1 MGGPQ
6 LTEGLLI
13 GPDTTVREAV
23 ERFPGIEAIFRRCG
37 LADWGGS
44 GPPVEPI
51 GPYARL
57 HQVDPPQLLRD
68 LNQFAVSGARAT
80 EPASVALP
88 LLEKRPGR
96 ALQPYALGAMVALLL
111 AVLAGFPLGVLVAY
125 GGARDIGLGVRWT
138 PLIQAH
144 GHLQVMGWLGLFL
157 VGVAFQVVPRFK
169 QVPLRLPLF
178 ARPAIVLIAA
188 GLIARTG
195 SQPYADGRLASGA
208 MLTSAFVEAL
218 GVALFAASI
227 TATLL
232 SARRKNYDWYLLAAL
247 GWLAAAAAANIAVV
261 AGIAID
267 RQTVIPAAKN
277 DPLITMQLFG
287 FVALFIFGVS
297 IRILPHFLSLRPP
310 SVAWLLPALF
320 LYSVGLLV
328 RVASGWAAAYLDW
341 IRPDELHALSAYAM
355 AGAALTLLLALK
367 LHLPALPRDTG
378 EADRGHMKVIR
389 TAYAWLAVAFAI
401 DVWFATR
408 SLDSWSPDFFEAG
421 AVRHA
426 LALGFATQMI
436 FGVGRRLV
444 PALATRAVRSR
455 LVLDI
460 SFWTLNLA
468 VAMRVGHA
476 LVPVGSTLFRFDH
489 IAASGALALIAV
501 LVFMYGILRSAL
513 GPPPVFEPVQVARE
527 NRVAPGWQ

>member
-6 LTEGLLI
+6 TTEGLLI

-23 ERFPGIEAIFRRCG
+23 ERFPGIEVIFERCG
-37 LADWGGS
+37 MADWGGS

-57 HQVDPPQLLRD
+57 HRVDPPQLLRD
-68 LNQFAVSGARAT
+68 LNQYASAGGARAA
-80 EPASVALP
+80 PMP
-88 LLEKRPGR
+88 LFEKQPGR
-96 ALQPYALGAMVALLL
+96 VSQPYI
-111 AVLAGFPLGVLVAY
+111 LGVLAAVLLSALVGLPLGILVAL
-125 GGARDIGLGVRWT
+125 GGPRDIGLGVRWT

-157 VGVAFQVVPRFK
+157 VGIAFQVVPRFK

-178 ARPAIVLIAA
+178 VRPAILLIAG
-188 GLIARTG
+188 GLIARTA
-195 SQPYADGRLASGA
+195 SQPYADGGVASAA
-208 MLTSAFVEAL
+208 MLTSAVAEAL
-218 GVALFAASI
+218 GVALFVASI
-227 TATLL
+227 GATLI
-232 SARRKNYDWYLLAAL
+232 SARRKNYDWYLFAAC
-247 GWLAAAAAANIAVV
+247 GWLGAAAVANLVVISGIAV
-261 AGIAID
+261 D
-267 RQTVIPAAKN
+267 RQMVIPSAKN
-277 DPLITMQLFG
+277 EPLIAMQLFG

-320 LYSVGLLV
+320 LYNTGLLI
-328 RVASGWAAAYLDW
+328 RVGSGWAAAYSSW
-341 IRPDELHALSAYAM
+341 TRPEELQALTVYVM
-355 AGAALTLLLALK
+355 AGAVVMLLLSLK
-367 LHLPALPRDTG
+367 MHLPAMPRETG
-378 EADRGHMKVIR
+378 ETDRGHKKVIR
-389 TAYAWLAVAFAI
+389 TAYGWLAIAFAI

-408 SLDSWSPDFFEAG
+408 SLGAWSPDFFEAG
-421 AVRHA
+421 VVRHA

-436 FGVGRRLV
+436 FGVGRRLL

-476 LVPVGSTLFRFDH
+476 LIPVGSTLFRFDH

-501 LVFMYGILRSAL
+501 LMFFYGMLRSAL
-513 GPPPVFEPVQVARE
+513 GPPPAFEPIQVARE
-527 NRVAPGWQ
+527 DRVAPVWQ